1 MIANMTTS
9 QNWEKKNIRVGIVSN
24 IYILHLEPN
33 LSKCALQ
40 IDDALVWM

>member
-1 MIANMTTS
+1 VLALYH
-9 QNWEKKNIRVGIVSN
+9 

-40 IDDALVWM
+40 IDDALV